1 VSYRVTYQS
10 FYDSVRR
17 TLTNFGVDLARI
29 NRQIA
34 SGKRVEYASDD
45 PVALGAIL
53 GRHHSL
59 RALEQYERNLV
70 LAESWLENADGSL
83 MNAEDIIARARTL
96 AEEMATD
103 TYSAANRATAAEE
116 VDSLIKN
123 LLGIANTRIGN
134 SFIFAGSRVYTA
146 PFDESRYVNLVQ
158 KDQNNSTDYCGV
170 VTSSGGYYYGHSR
183 LTNAD
188 LGAGYWQLTAEWAE
202 SSATAALNYDGYFS
216 FYYDDD
222 GDYTGTAR
230 NEDIAGYYH
239 ITSAMS
245 LNDIRDL
252 INSGTAARA
261 EVAFS
266 GNVLA
271 GDVIFIGGVSY
282 VFSTAAA
289 GSTTIVIGSNSVTA
303 NSAMNALVN
312 GLNAATDALVWAV
325 DDGLGQ
331 ARLFTRSVGV
341 SGNNAVWVS
350 TADISGVVTIAAT
363 SHGLGSGAYLSG
375 GGSAWVTADI
385 VSLSGAY
392 QLRLTAEDFNSSTTT
407 STYHA
412 IYLGGTSG
420 PLAKLSGATVNF
432 FSGDYDQPGEWAIG
446 RFFNDQ
452 VLIFAASDGADGNE
466 ISVAFVDPGA
476 ADQSLSISVSAN
488 EVTVSLATDGAGN
501 VTTTLSELV
510 AALEANSQASSLIK
524 VEIPDGVSGSQ
535 VVQSMSPTHL
545 SNGTTATSR
554 RYVIEIT
561 TAGSVGGPRAAE
573 RTTILS
579 GANNDL
585 LIQALEAGTAGN
597 DIQVRFVA
605 GASGA
610 GSTTISLVG
619 GSQITVSLAT
629 DADGVITATAAQVR
643 TALNLSA
650 ATLVSASLAPGT
662 ATGLGVVT
670 EMSWATLEDG
680 AEQARFKVYEYV
692 SGVLTGGRDDTYA
705 ATTSAIAIYDEL
717 NSVYL
722 GVRVSFTDNGTLQTG
737 DKFYIDGGY
746 YRGDEAELE
755 INVGGA
761 DRIQQNVTGTEM
773 MGGAGDVDN
782 LLDTLRLFKTY
793 LLENDTEGIQR
804 MIVRLNEARGSV
816 TDTSA
821 SVGARLNRLE
831 IRTRINEDFSLTLQ
845 DHLAKIEDADV
856 TDLITELNM
865 KQVAYQASLTSI
877 TRITSLSLVDYL

>member
-1 VSYRVTYQS
+1 VSYRVTFQS
-10 FYDSVRR
+10 FYNAVRQS
-17 TLTNFGVDLARI
+17 LMDFSVDLARI
-29 NRQIA
+29 NTQIA
-34 SGKRVEYASDD
+34 SGKRVQYASDD

-59 RALEQYERNLV
+59 RALEQYESNLV
-70 LAESWLENADGSL
+70 LAESWLENANGSL
-83 MNAEDIIARARTL
+83 TNAEDIIARARTL

-103 TYSAANRATAAEE
+103 TYSAANRAAAAEE

-123 LLGIANTRIGN
+123 LLGIANTRIGD
-134 SFIFAGSRVYTA
+134 SYIFAGDRVHTA
-146 PFDESRYVNLVQ
+146 PFAESRYVNLVQ
-158 KDQNNSTDYCGV
+158 KDENNSTNYCGV
-170 VTSSGGYYYGHSR
+170 VTSSGSYYYGHAR

-188 LGAGYWQLTAEWAE
+188 LGAGYWQLTAEQAE
-202 SSATAALNYDGYFS
+202 ASATAALNYDGYFS

-222 GDYTGTAR
+222 GDYTGTSR
-230 NEDIAGYYH
+230 NEDIAGYYR

-303 NSAMNALVN
+303 TSAMNDLVN
-312 GLNAATDALVWAV
+312 GLNAASDALVWAV

-331 ARLFTRSVGV
+331 AHLFTRSVGV

-350 TADISGVVTIAAT
+350 TADISGVVTIADT

-375 GGSAWVTADI
+375 GGSAWVTAEI

-392 QLRLTAEDFNSSTTT
+392 QLRLTAEDFNSTTT

-420 PLAKLSGATVNF
+420 PLAKLSGATIGF
-432 FSGDYDQPGEWAIG
+432 FSDDYDQPGEWAIG

-452 VLIFAASDGADGNE
+452 ILIFAADDGADGDD

-476 ADQSLSISVSAN
+476 ANQSLSISVSDD
-488 EVTVSLATDGAGN
+488 EITVSLATDGAGN
-501 VTTTLSELV
+501 VTTTLDELV
-510 AALEANSQASSLIK
+510 AAIEANSQASGLIH
-524 VEIPDGVSGSQ
+524 VEIPEGVSGTQ
-535 VVQSMSPTHL
+535 VVQTMSPTHL
-545 SNGTTATSR
+545 SNGSTATSR

-561 TAGSVGGPRAAE
+561 TAGSVGGPRAADLA
-573 RTTILS
+573 TILS

-585 LIQALEAGTAGN
+585 LIQALETGTAGN
-597 DIQVRFVA
+597 DLQVRFVA
-605 GASGA
+605 GASGT
-610 GSTTISLVG
+610 GSTTITLVG

-629 DADGVITATAAQVR
+629 DADGVITATAAQVL

-670 EMSWATLEDG
+670 EMSWATLEGG
-680 AEQARFKVYEYV
+680 AELARFKVYEYV

-705 ATTSAIAIYDEL
+705 ATTSAIGIFDEL

-722 GVRVSFTDNGTLQTG
+722 GVKVSFTDNGTLQTG
-737 DKFYIDGGY
+737 DKFYIDAGY
-746 YRGDEAELE
+746 YRGNEAELE
-755 INVGGA
+755 TNVGGT
-761 DRIQQNVTGTEM
+761 DRIQENITGTEM
-773 MGGAGDVDN
+773 MGGAGDADN
-782 LLDTLRLFKTY
+782 ILDTLRLFKSY

-804 MIVRLNEARGSV
+804 MIVRLDESRSSI

-831 IRTRINEDFSLTLQ
+831 IRTRINDDFSLTLQ
-845 DHLAKIEDADV
+845 DHLSKIEDADI

-865 KQVAYQASLTSI
+865 RQVAYQASLTSI